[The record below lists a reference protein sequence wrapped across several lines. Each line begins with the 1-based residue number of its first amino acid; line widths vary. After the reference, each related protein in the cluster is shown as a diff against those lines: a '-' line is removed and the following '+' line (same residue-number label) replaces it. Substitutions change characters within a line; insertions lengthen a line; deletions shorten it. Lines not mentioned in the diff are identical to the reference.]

1 MTRQRMINRNV
12 RSVVHQYLRSCVPG
26 THINATVLARQLS
39 DRDRVFLA
47 GTVSGIL
54 QGRNDLRCDSVN
66 EFLVV

>member
-1 MTRQRMINRNV
+1 MINRNV
-12 RSVVHQYLRSCVPG
+12 RLVVANYLRSCVSG
-26 THINATVLARQLS
+26 TRINATVLARQLS